1 MTVPIRT
8 FRERLLE
15 HARRIGDVSAIL
27 APTANLSYGA
37 LVGEVRALAVALRSR
52 GIGQGTIVAL
62 TVRSEVDH
70 LLATLALLELGAP
83 QVALA
88 SHDPPAMRLRLARRV
103 GAALVLAD
111 RPDDAVAGLDRI
123 DVGAALASARSN
135 PRGDAVPGLD
145 ASTPA
150 LYLTGSGT
158 SGEPKVIRFSQHD
171 LARHADNHINFVGHR
186 VLRPAHVEYNNSKRM
201 RLYTLWQG
209 GTCVFA
215 DGTAESLHGQCAR
228 HRVTWL
234 ELSPLHGADLLAASR
249 VEGMLP
255 AYTAVRVGGA
265 RVPIALRRAI
275 ISAASPRLFV
285 SYGTTE
291 TSLVAIADPTMHDAR
306 ETVGPP
312 AAGVTVEVLRP
323 DGLCAAPDEIGEIRI
338 RGPGMATGY
347 VDDAAATPK
356 HFRDGWFVPGDLA
369 SLDAD
374 GRLYLHGRKDDM
386 MIMNGINIFPAE
398 IERTLEAHPA
408 VEAAAAFPIP
418 STVHGQIPA
427 AAVELREGCACTAS
441 ELVGYARTALG
452 VRAPRRI
459 EILAAL
465 PRNPQGKIVRRE
477 IVGMLDARR
486 VGE

>member
-1 MTVPIRT
+1 M
-8 FRERLLE
+8 
-15 HARRIGDVSAIL
+15 
-27 APTANLSYGA
+27 
-37 LVGEVRALAVALRSR
+37 
-52 GIGQGTIVAL
+52 
-62 TVRSEVDH
+62 
-70 LLATLALLELGAP
+70 
-83 QVALA
+83 
-88 SHDPPAMRLRLARRV
+88 
-103 GAALVLAD
+103 
-111 RPDDAVAGLDRI
+111 
-123 DVGAALASARSN
+123 
-135 PRGDAVPGLD
+135 
-145 ASTPA
+145 
-150 LYLTGSGT
+150 
-158 SGEPKVIRFSQHD
+158 
-171 LARHADNHINFVGHR
+171 
-186 VLRPAHVEYNNSKRM
+186 LRPAHVEYNNSKRM

-275 ISAASPRLFV
+275 MSAASPRLFV

-338 RGPGMATGY
+338 RAPGMATGY
-347 VDDAAATPK
+347 VDDAAATSK

-369 SLDAD
+369 SLGAD
-374 GRLYLHGRKDDM
+374 GRLCLHGRRDDM

-418 STVHGQIPA
+418 SAVHGQIPV

-441 ELVGYARTALG
+441 ELVGYARGALG
-452 VRAPRRI
+452 VRAPRRV

-465 PRNPQGKIVRRE
+465 PRNAQGKIVRRE
-477 IVGMLDARR
+477 IVGMLDARE